1 MSRSAES
8 FAKCDPPMASTRGA
22 AREACS
28 VDDALRPRLDHRGFE
43 TSAACHSSPE
53 LEETPMPRVIV
64 TVDFV
69 AGQDGHA
76 PVLLD
81 EQIQGVHLEDEY

>member
-1 MSRSAES
+1 
-8 FAKCDPPMASTRGA
+8 MASTRGA